1 MGVFHVFKLYKWYQ
15 ITQRTTKFSLLAPEK
30 TLERKDITD
39 IDSNHRLP
47 FSSTI
52 RVGITFTVI
61 FALVFNQLI
70 FIGNVQPIAFS

>member
-30 TLERKDITD
+30 TLGRKDITD
-39 IDSNHRLP
+39 IDSNHRLS